1 MNNAVTNS
9 DAGNTILVIA
19 VSYEALAQHAESRLA
34 EQQGMQWTEFDMIM
48 TVDCGLEFGPIAA
61 RPAP

>member
-19 VSYEALAQHAESRLA
+19 ASYEAFAEHAEKRLA
-34 EQQGMQWTEFDMIM
+34 EQQSTRWTEFNMIM
-48 TVDCGLEFGPIAA
+48 TVDCGLEFGPIAG

>member
-1 MNNAVTNS
+1 MSSDLDYVA
-9 DAGNTILVIA
+9 DAG
-19 VSYEALAQHAESRLA
+19 LAEHAESRLA
-34 EQQGMQWTEFDMIM
+34 EEQGMQWTEFDMIM

>member
-1 MNNAVTNS
+1 MNNAATNS

-19 VSYEALAQHAESRLA
+19 ASYEALAEHAESRLA
-34 EQQGMQWTEFDMIM
+34 EQQGMRWTDFDLMM
-48 TVDCGLEFGPIAA
+48 TVDCGLEFGPIAG